1 MVDPGT
7 FKYTGDPAGRRA
19 HFRSSAAHS
28 TAEVDGVGQAAPE
41 GPFSWR
47 SRPGARLVS
56 WHHDD
61 VLDVAEGEHHGY
73 EELPGGVVHR
83 RKIVLVKGG
92 FCAVSSPLRLS
103 AAAVDALSDAEV
115 KALLA
120 HNRKGE
126 KLCGWKP

>member
-1 MVDPGT
+1 MG
-7 FKYTGDPAGRRA
+7 KGLM
-19 HFRSSAAHS
+19 
-28 TAEVDGVGQAAPE
+28 
-41 GPFSWR
+41 
-47 SRPGARLVS
+47 LVS
-56 WHHDD
+56 
-61 VLDVAEGEHHGY
+61 VLAAMAGCTT
-73 EELPGGVVHR
+73 
-83 RKIVLVKGG
+83 VKGG

>member
-1 MVDPGT
+1 MGKGLMFVSVMAAMVGCT
-7 FKYTGDPAGRRA
+7 T
-19 HFRSSAAHS
+19 
-28 TAEVDGVGQAAPE
+28 
-41 GPFSWR
+41 
-47 SRPGARLVS
+47 
-56 WHHDD
+56 
-61 VLDVAEGEHHGY
+61 
-73 EELPGGVVHR
+73 
-83 RKIVLVKGG
+83 VKGG